1 MPSNARAGSLK
12 DPEVAELFFKDDPE
26 KLFVDLRE
34 IGHGSFGAV
43 YFARDIRNNEVV
55 AIKKM
60 SYSGKQSN
68 EKWQDIIKE
77 VKFLQKLRH
86 PNTIEYKGCYLREHT
101 AWLVMEYCLGSASD
115 LLEVHKKPLQE
126 VEIAAITH
134 GALQGLAYLHSHNMI
149 HRDVKAGNIL
159 LTEPGQVK
167 LGDFGSASIIAPAN
181 SFVGT
186 PYWMA
191 PEVILAMDE
200 GQYDGKV
207 DVWSLGITCIEL
219 AERKPPLFNMNAMSA
234 LYHIA
239 QNDSPL
245 LQSSHWS
252 EYFRNF
258 VDSCL
263 QKIPQDRPTSDVL
276 LKHRFLLRERPQT
289 VIMDLIQRTKDA
301 VRELDNLQYRKMK
314 KILFQEAQNG
324 PNAEAPEEEEEVEQ
338 FLHRTGTINSMES
351 SHSVP
356 SMSISASSQSSSVNS
371 LADAS
376 DDDDGAEIAMMQE
389 GEHTVTSNS
398 SVIHRLPG
406 HDNLYDDPYQPE
418 MEPQSSSS
426 AARRRAYCRNRDHFA
441 TIRTAS
447 LVGENGTDRN
457 MISSYSLLHQLQI
470 KFDDKYVTRQIQEHE
485 QDSALRDQMSGYKRM
500 RRQHQKQLLALENK
514 LRAELDEHQLR
525 LDKELEAHRNNFSAE
540 AEKLAKKHQAIFE
553 KEAKAALAEEKKFQQ
568 HILGQQKKE
577 LGNLLESQKRQYKL
591 RKEQLKE
598 ELQENQST
606 PKREKQEWLLRQ
618 KENMQHYQAEEEA
631 NLLRRQRQYFELQC
645 RQYKRK
651 MLLARHNLDQDLL
664 REELNKKQTQKDLEC
679 AMLLRQ
685 HESTQ
690 ELEFRHL
697 HTVQRTRTELTRLQH
712 QTELSNQLEY
722 NKRREQE
729 LRQKHA
735 MEVRQ
740 QPKSLKVGA
749 TYTPPC
755 CQWCPEGQD
764 AGFLD
769 PGQGHPRV
777 VEMDKYEVGGLE
789 CTQDHMGGP
798 GRCMAEVQKCLVD
811 ADAGC
816 AHDPERSDMAVL
828 ESSSLCHDELE
839 HCEHITGALEQ
850 IQGDVDIADSGIKCP
865 DLLGRCIHAKGILK
879 SELDCRGH
887 MVLEQYSQEEE
898 EDIELKLPVGAHV
911 QDWSQ
916 KRALDLGEQSLEA
929 SVSELRSSGDVEP
942 FWQRLIDVIPD
953 GQEATTLEQRQQCLG
968 LEGKDSEVCRGGQIL
983 DFGGLCLK
991 QQELCV
997 EGADLSQK
1005 FLEGVDHY
1013 REGSSVLL
1021 PVRGRPGV
1029 PEPDGQEADELE
1041 PFKCEDSLYTH
1052 SLPAIVEEG
1061 VLRGPGDGCPA
1072 PEDPYTQLE
1081 GSKNRPLPAPV
1092 AAILPHVLCVSLA
1105 LLVSAYPCTLTLLLL
1120 LAVLWAQGGGF
1131 QDILLALEGVLVGL
1145 GVTYTLLHS
1154 IFLLSG
1160 ASFLLLAKMAGAVGV
1175 VALSASRGRLYVPVI
1190 LLASYLLASPWLFL
1204 PLYLFGAMA
1213 RQSLR
1218 GFPRRA
1224 RRFWLLIL
1232 LRLPRPAFRILQ
1244 RLGMVS
1250 ERGLFRLFPKTNKG
1264 GFRSRIPVLSR
1275 QRQPPLPWHRK
1286 AVALLAKP
1294 VCCLNKFLT
1303 EVICAQLPLSALRCL
1318 KGLHVLREERPSRIP
1333 RLMARAA
1340 RPRGHSVGSI
1350 RRFSRRSRGQTTQ
1363 PSKELQIKKQ
1373 FQDTCKIQ
1381 TRQYKALRN
1390 HLLETTPKSEHKGI
1404 LKRLKDEQTRKLAI
1418 LAEQYD
1424 HSINEMLSTQA
1435 LRLDETQEA
1444 EYQVLRMQ
1452 LQQELELLNAYQ
1464 SKIKI
1469 HTEAQHEREIKE
1481 LEQRVSI
1488 RRALLEQRI
1497 EEEMLALQN
1506 ERSDRIRS
1514 LLERQAREIEAFD
1527 SESMRLGFSNMALT
1541 GIPAEAF
1548 NQGYTA
1554 PPQPWPSRPVPRS
1567 GSHWS
1572 HGVQNTAG
1580 APHAW
1585 RQPPMLAPP
1594 PSAWLHPPSSSP
1606 SSSSSSS
1613 SSAPGGRSNVVMLR
1627 NSPQPLR
1634 RTASGGQSDQGI
1646 SRSASVTSHILN
1658 GSHFSYS

>member
-1 MPSNARAGSLK
+1 MPSSARAGSLK

-34 IGHGSFGAV
+34 IGYGIFGAV

-68 EKWQDIIKE
+68 EVSKPPCSNP
-77 VKFLQKLRH
+77 LRTQESWGGGASGLEQGGLEIRT
-86 PNTIEYKGCYLREHT
+86 PGFSGE
-101 AWLVMEYCLGSASD
+101 GSGEGGGSNAMFSY
-115 LLEVHKKPLQE
+115 
-126 VEIAAITH
+126 ARTH
-134 GALQGLAYLHSHNMI
+134 F
-149 HRDVKAGNIL
+149 R
-159 LTEPGQVK
+159 
-167 LGDFGSASIIAPAN
+167 
-181 SFVGT
+181 
-186 PYWMA
+186 MA
-191 PEVILAMDE
+191 PEVILAIDE

-376 DDDDGAEIAMMQE
+376 DEEEGAEMAMMQE

-418 MEPQSSSS
+418 MEPQGSSSSSSS

-447 LVGENGTDRN
+447 LV
-457 MISSYSLLHQLQI
+457 
-470 KFDDKYVTRQIQEHE
+470 TRQIQEHE
-485 QDSALRDQMSGYKRM
+485 QDSALREQMSGYKRM

-525 LDKELEAHRNNFSAE
+525 LDKELEAHRSTFAAE
-540 AEKLAKKHQAIFE
+540 ADKLSKKHQAIFE

-577 LGNLLESQKRQYKL
+577 LGNLLEAQKRQYKL

-664 REELNKKQTQKDLEC
+664 REDLNKKQTQKDLEC

-740 QPKSLKVGA
+740 QPKSLK
-749 TYTPPC
+749 
-755 CQWCPEGQD
+755 
-764 AGFLD
+764 
-769 PGQGHPRV
+769 
-777 VEMDKYEVGGLE
+777 
-789 CTQDHMGGP
+789 
-798 GRCMAEVQKCLVD
+798 
-811 ADAGC
+811 
-816 AHDPERSDMAVL
+816 
-828 ESSSLCHDELE
+828 
-839 HCEHITGALEQ
+839 
-850 IQGDVDIADSGIKCP
+850 
-865 DLLGRCIHAKGILK
+865 
-879 SELDCRGH
+879 
-887 MVLEQYSQEEE
+887 
-898 EDIELKLPVGAHV
+898 
-911 QDWSQ
+911 
-916 KRALDLGEQSLEA
+916 
-929 SVSELRSSGDVEP
+929 
-942 FWQRLIDVIPD
+942 
-953 GQEATTLEQRQQCLG
+953 
-968 LEGKDSEVCRGGQIL
+968 
-983 DFGGLCLK
+983 
-991 QQELCV
+991 
-997 EGADLSQK
+997 
-1005 FLEGVDHY
+1005 
-1013 REGSSVLL
+1013 
-1021 PVRGRPGV
+1021 
-1029 PEPDGQEADELE
+1029 
-1041 PFKCEDSLYTH
+1041 
-1052 SLPAIVEEG
+1052 
-1061 VLRGPGDGCPA
+1061 
-1072 PEDPYTQLE
+1072 
-1081 GSKNRPLPAPV
+1081 
-1092 AAILPHVLCVSLA
+1092 
-1105 LLVSAYPCTLTLLLL
+1105 
-1120 LAVLWAQGGGF
+1120 
-1131 QDILLALEGVLVGL
+1131 
-1145 GVTYTLLHS
+1145 
-1154 IFLLSG
+1154 
-1160 ASFLLLAKMAGAVGV
+1160 
-1175 VALSASRGRLYVPVI
+1175 
-1190 LLASYLLASPWLFL
+1190 
-1204 PLYLFGAMA
+1204 
-1213 RQSLR
+1213 
-1218 GFPRRA
+1218 
-1224 RRFWLLIL
+1224 
-1232 LRLPRPAFRILQ
+1232 
-1244 RLGMVS
+1244 
-1250 ERGLFRLFPKTNKG
+1250 
-1264 GFRSRIPVLSR
+1264 
-1275 QRQPPLPWHRK
+1275 
-1286 AVALLAKP
+1286 
-1294 VCCLNKFLT
+1294 
-1303 EVICAQLPLSALRCL
+1303 
-1318 KGLHVLREERPSRIP
+1318 
-1333 RLMARAA
+1333 
-1340 RPRGHSVGSI
+1340 
-1350 RRFSRRSRGQTTQ
+1350 
-1363 PSKELQIKKQ
+1363 SKELQIKKQ

-1506 ERSDRIRS
+1506 ERSERIRS
-1514 LLERQAREIEAFD
+1514 LLERQAHEIEAFD

-1585 RQPPMLAPP
+1585 RQPPLLAPP
-1594 PSAWLHPPSSSP
+1594 PSSWLHPPSSSP

-1613 SSAPGGRSNVVMLR
+1613 APGGRPSMVMLR

-1646 SRSASVTSHILN
+1646 SRSTSVTSHILN